1 MALKRFDH
9 ESCIKSAQLKLLRC
23 LISHNFNRGV
33 VFDEIFLKKG
43 IGVVD
48 VEHLPWIM
56 VPGSLIILEIV
67 GHISIQISSCI

>member
-1 MALKRFDH
+1 MALKIFDH

-33 VFDEIFLKKG
+33 MLDEIFLNKG

-48 VEHLPWIM
+48 VDKELLPRIM
-56 VPGSLIILEIV
+56 VPQFNNS
-67 GHISIQISSCI
+67 